1 MKWTTFRRRT
11 ATALAALAV
20 VAASL
25 LTAIAAVLA
34 VGRPAVAQLM
44 LSAIAGSFLWTT
56 MAVFAVAA
64 LLWVAVSVW
73 ARARGARGLFRLASG
88 MAVAAVVGG
97 VSMYGLQRFAYS
109 RSTQFFVGRD
119 GARLGGTLYTPSGR
133 GPHPAIV
140 MVPGAG
146 SNPRELYDL
155 YADHF
160 ARLGFVVLNPDKRG
174 VGISGGRW
182 SDIDDSEAN
191 TMARIV
197 DVRANDVASAVD
209 AVAARSDVIPDSIGL
224 FAASQGGWVAP
235 VAAARTPRIAFMI
248 LQSTPTVTS
257 AEERLWGELTGEEK
271 DHFGFQPP
279 DVPFEEADRQ
289 LDTMTVR
296 AGYDPVPHWKNVRVP
311 ALWLFG
317 EWDKS
322 IPASRSARRVE
333 EWRAAGAPY
342 EVVVLP
348 EANHGLMIARG
359 PRRKRL
365 AYPAPGLWATIDR
378 WLAPGA
384 AHVSRQG
391 ASPGAA
397 NASYTLRFFADDVR
411 RIAVTAELTPQD
423 SLLYMVPYGA
433 DHLPDGWRTFVE
445 NERAVDGDGREVSLT
460 RIDGRRWLVSG
471 AAGTRMRLSYEIA
484 VEHDRNDWKPDAREG
499 GYALPSRTFIVGRG
513 LFILPSLELSQTQVA
528 VELPTGWRVSVP
540 WEPVGK
546 GTYIAATR
554 RDLVE
559 SVILAGDFAELDVR
573 EGEFTVSYALGKE
586 FSSAAPLFRDMT
598 QRLLREHVATF
609 GGPPTW
615 KRMQVVVNPDPLRR
629 GGGGGVFRRS
639 ISMTFTQTPDASSI
653 PTWGH
658 TLSHEIVHVWN
669 AYTLVRASPAEEW
682 ILEGGG
688 DYFGVLALAR
698 AGFITWDVALW
709 KMGHAHR
716 RWARDVGK
724 ISLAEA
730 GDQETTALGNNALY
744 AGGWTTLFALDID
757 LRSRSGGAVTLAHV
771 MRAVG
776 QRVKSGEIAV
786 VSTRDYLAA
795 LATVSGRDYAPFFA
809 RFVTGKE
816 PLLLHEYLPRIG
828 LRFDATGSIES
839 DPRAPAAARALLAS
853 YMALSAP

>member
-1 MKWTTFRRRT
+1 MTWTTLRRR
-11 ATALAALAV
+11 AETALAALAV

-25 LTAIAAVLA
+25 LTAIATVLA

-44 LSAIAGSFLWTT
+44 LSAITGSFLWTT
-56 MAVFAVAA
+56 IAVFAVAA
-64 LLWVAVSVW
+64 VLWVAVSVW
-73 ARARGARGLFRLASG
+73 ARGRGPRALFRLTSA
-88 MAVAAVVGG
+88 MAVLTLAGG
-97 VSMYGLQRFAYS
+97 ASTYALQRVAYS
-109 RSTQFFVGRD
+109 RSTEFFAGRD
-119 GARLGGTLYTPSGR
+119 GVRLGGTLYTPSGR

-140 MVPGAG
+140 IAPGAG

-174 VGISGGRW
+174 VGISAGRW

-191 TMARIV
+191 TMTRIV
-197 DVRANDVASAVD
+197 DIRAHDVASAVD

-224 FAASQGGWVAP
+224 FAVSQGGWVAP
-235 VAAARTPRIAFMI
+235 VAVARTPRVAFMI

-342 EVVVLP
+342 QVVVLP

-359 PRRKRL
+359 PRKKRL
-365 AYPAPGLWATIDR
+365 AYPAPGLWATIDH

-384 AHVSRQG
+384 AHVAAQG
-391 ASPGAA
+391 ASAGAA
-397 NASYTLRFFADDVR
+397 NASYRLRFFADDVR

-433 DHLPDGWRTFVE
+433 EHLADGWRTFVE
-445 NERAVDGDGREVSLT
+445 NERAVDDNGREVSLK
-460 RIDGRRWLVSG
+460 RIDGRKWLVSG
-471 AAGTRMRLSYEIA
+471 EAGRRLLLSYDIA

-513 LFILPSLELSQTQVA
+513 LFILPSLELPQTQVA
-528 VELPTGWRVSVP
+528 VDLPAGWGVSVP
-540 WEPVGK
+540 WEPAGK
-546 GTYIAATR
+546 GTFVAATR

-586 FSSAAPLFRDMT
+586 FSAAAPLFRDMT

-609 GGPPTW
+609 GGPPAW

-639 ISMTFTQTPDASSI
+639 ISMTFTQTPDASSV

-698 AGFITWDVALW
+698 AGFITWDAAFW
-709 KMGHAHR
+709 KMGHAYR
-716 RWARDVGK
+716 RWSRDVGK
-724 ISLAEA
+724 ISLADAGEQEA
-730 GDQETTALGNNALY
+730 TALGNNALY

-757 LRSRSGGAVTLAHV
+757 LRSRSGGTVTLAHV
-771 MRAVG
+771 MRAVY
-776 QRVKSGEIAV
+776 QRVMSGEIDV
-786 VSTRDYLAA
+786 VSNRDYLAA
-795 LATVSGRDYAPFFA
+795 LATVSGRDYAPFFT

-816 PLLLHEYLPRIG
+816 LLPLQEYLPRIG
-828 LRFDATGSIES
+828 LRFEANGSIQP
-839 DPRAPAAARALLAS
+839 DPQSSAAARALLAS
-853 YMALSAP
+853 YTAPSPP